1 MIRAPINQPSATRNP
16 PTHNPQSAITAYN
29 ASKQTD
35 PLIPTF
41 FCRFALTIGHELR
54 HEVGPLPALALRE
67 RRPGLRSEKRRTPSR
82 PVHQA
87 TYQATYERG
96 MRAEESS
103 VISPTSHHSTNVR
116 MHSPSL
122 PSFRTCPPRR
132 TFPTLLH
139 PSRILL
145 VGNNSYTHRNSLH
158 PPRS

>member
-1 MIRAPINQPSATRNP
+1 MSYQCSVIRAPINQPSATRNP

-29 ASKQTD
+29 ASKRTD

-82 PVHQA
+82 PVYQA

-103 VISPTSHHSTNVR
+103 VISPTSTT
-116 MHSPSL
+116 L
-122 PSFRTCPPRR
+122 RTCGC
-132 TFPTLLH
+132 TLHLSPH
-139 PSRILL
+139 SGRVLPEERSLL
-145 VGNNSYTHRNSLH
+145 CSTPHAFSL
-158 PPRS
+158 